1 MKFVCVTSC
10 ITGIAHTYMAAEAL
24 EQAGKKLGH
33 EVLVETQ
40 GSAGSNPIKQEIID
54 AADGVIFAVDLEV
67 KDRDRFNGKPYL
79 QIGVAKAING
89 APALV
94 EELIKQIK
102 DGKVLVDGNHPLA
115 GLKIQFDLEILRV
128 RRIRVQNDR
137 LGLHP
142 HCSFVPK

>member
-102 DGKVLVDGNHPLA
+102 DGTAAKVGEAVKAPAKTTSTDGETKKKGFLG
-115 GLKIQFDLEILRV
+115 GLF
-128 RRIRVQNDR
+128 
-137 LGLHP
+137 GGGH
-142 HCSFVPK
+142 